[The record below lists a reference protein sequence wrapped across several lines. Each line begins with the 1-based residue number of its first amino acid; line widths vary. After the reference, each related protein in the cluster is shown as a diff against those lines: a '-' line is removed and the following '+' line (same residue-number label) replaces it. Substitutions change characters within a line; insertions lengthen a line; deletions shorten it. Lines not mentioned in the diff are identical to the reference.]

1 MVDRL
6 SVDTTFLIDLQR
18 ERSVGKP
25 GHAQQFL
32 LELDDTELCLS
43 AVALGEFSEGFD
55 DQSHPIVQAVRKR
68 HRILST
74 DEETALLYRRVARE
88 LRSQGGL
95 IGANDLWIGCSAIRH
110 DLPLLTANT
119 THFGRIPGLEVIDYR
134 AD

>member
-18 ERSVGKP
+18 ERSAGIP
-25 GHAQQFL
+25 GPAHQYLTEIGDA
-32 LELDDTELCLS
+32 ELCLS
-43 AVALGEFSEGFD
+43 VIALAEFVEGFD
-55 DQSHPIVQAVRKR
+55 DQSHPIVAAVRRR

-74 DEETALLYRRVARE
+74 DEETALVYGRVARE

-95 IGANDLWIGCSAIRH
+95 IGTNDLWIGCSAIRH
-110 DLPLLTANT
+110 DLPLLTANSM
-119 THFGRIPGLEVIDYR
+119 HFRRIPGLDVLEYR